1 MEQGRVVSIHIA
13 DRAAGPM
20 KSVTEVRAVAGRGLE
35 GDRYFL
41 KRGTYSSKH
50 GPDREVT
57 LIEIEAIEAL
67 ERDYGVKLSPG
78 DARRNIV
85 TRGVALNH
93 LVGKEFRVGEAVLR
107 GIRLCEPCQHLVRL
121 TGQEKVLPGLVHRGG
136 LRAQVVKGGV
146 IRVGDAVFQERAG
159 C

>member
-1 MEQGRVVSIHIA
+1 MKDGRVVSLHMT
-13 DRAAGPM
+13 DQAAEPM
-20 KSVTEVRAVAGRGLE
+20 KSVNEVRAVAGRGLE

-41 KRGTYSSKH
+41 KTGTYSSKH

-67 ERDYGVKLSPG
+67 ARDYGVKLRAG

-93 LVGKEFRVGEAVLR
+93 LVGKEFRLGEAVLR

-121 TGQEKVLPGLVHRGG
+121 TGQEKVLAGLVHRGG
-136 LRAQVVKGGV
+136 LRAQIVRDG
-146 IRVGDAVFQERAG
+146 IIHVGDAVTILDT
-159 C
+159 

>member
-1 MEQGRVVSIHIA
+1 MGDGRVVSIHITEEA
-13 DRAAGPM
+13 TGPM
-20 KSVTEVRAVAGRGLE
+20 KSVNAVRAVAGRGLE

-41 KRGTYSSKH
+41 GKGTKSSKP

-57 LIEIEAIEAL
+57 LIEIESIEAL

-107 GIRLCEPCQHLVRL
+107 GIRLCEPCQHLVQL

-136 LRAQVVKGGV
+136 LRAQIVQSGL
-146 IRVGDAVFQERAG
+146 IREGDHISVE
-159 C
+159 